1 MAIRPELS
9 IVYIMPGINQAWEG
23 LGMKL
28 MSCTSILGLVLIVS
42 SAWAATTSLNH
53 YKTLTLLEG
62 DWVLSPVDD
71 QEGGATKKGPAAKLI
86 GTDNTAISF
95 KVIGK
100 GSTIQ
105 ENLLPGTGKEMATM
119 YHCNDF
125 KDCSK
130 VQATHYCA
138 KQNQP
143 ELMLDT
149 ANTTGN
155 VIAMTCD
162 MNTSLCNSMEGHV
175 HMIKHELSQDSNHL
189 RTTYTIYKDGKFEK
203 DSIYHFKRKK

>member
-1 MAIRPELS
+1 
-9 IVYIMPGINQAWEG
+9 MPGSSQAWEG
-23 LGMKL
+23 LLMKS
-28 MSCTSILGLVLIVS
+28 MSYTCIFGLALVAGSV
-42 SAWAATTSLNH
+42 WAATTSLNH

-62 DWVLSPVDD
+62 DWMLSPAAE
-71 QEGGATKKGPAAKLI
+71 QEGGSTKKGPAAKLL

-100 GSTIQ
+100 GSAIQ

-125 KDCSK
+125 KDCSNL
-130 VQATHYCA
+130 QATHYCA

-149 ANTTGN
+149 ENSTGN
-155 VIAMTCD
+155 VIVMTCD
-162 MNTSLCNSMEGHV
+162 MNTSLCNSVEGHV
-175 HMIKHELSQDSNHL
+175 HIIRHELSQDSNHL
-189 RTTYTIYKDGKFEK
+189 RTTYSIYKDGKPEK
-203 DSIYHFKRKK
+203 ASIYHFNRKK